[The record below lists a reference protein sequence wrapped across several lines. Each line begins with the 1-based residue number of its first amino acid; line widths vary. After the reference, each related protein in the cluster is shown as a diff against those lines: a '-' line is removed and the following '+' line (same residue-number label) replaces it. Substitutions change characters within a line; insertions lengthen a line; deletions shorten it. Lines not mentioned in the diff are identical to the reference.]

1 MSLSSEGIE
10 YDVSDIK
17 KHSDEFIQKFDEL
30 KNLKPSNKISI
41 WSNKI
46 YLDGSIYGT
55 QWIIR
60 KVTFQGRETVK
71 EFLKKNFTDY
81 TKLLQM
87 MIAAEGTI
95 RYKDERYI
103 NLLKIMIDNKNF
115 IMLIKPGLINT
126 KELYKSDESLDMSS
140 VIDNI
145 ISNLDSYINQ
155 FDKVKLLYDNRNVS
169 IIEQARSFSGSGSDP
184 GSPLLNNFGC
194 MPYGITPRLLVM
206 NRDRSQSEDSIL

>member
-46 YLDGSIYGT
+46 YLDGSVYGT
-55 QWIIR
+55 QWILR
-60 KVTFQGRETVK
+60 KMTGQGRETVK

-95 RYKDERYI
+95 GYKDEIYI

-126 KELYKSDESLDMSS
+126 KELYKSDESIDMSS

-184 GSPLLNNFGC
+184 GSPTINTFGC
-194 MPYGITPRLLVM
+194 MPFGITPRLLVM

>member
-30 KNLKPSNKISI
+30 KNVKESNKISI
-41 WSNKI
+41 WYNKI
-46 YLDGSIYGT
+46 YLDSSIYGT

-60 KVTFQGRETVK
+60 KMTRQGRETVK
-71 EFLKKNFTDY
+71 EFLNKNFTDY

-95 RYKDERYI
+95 RYNDERYKE
-103 NLLKIMIDNKNF
+103 LLEIMNNNKQF
-115 IMLIKPGLINT
+115 IMLIKSGLTNT
-126 KELYKSDESLDMSS
+126 KEIYKSDDSIDMSS

-155 FDKVKLLYDNRNVS
+155 FDKVNLLYDNRNMS
-169 IIEQARSFSGSGSDP
+169 FISQARTLSDSRSDP
-184 GSPLLNNFGC
+184 GSPIINTFNC
-194 MPYGITPRLLVM
+194 MPYGYLPPGLLMM
-206 NRDRSQSEDSIL
+206 NRERSQSED

>member
-71 EFLKKNFTDY
+71 EFLNKNFTDY

-95 RYKDERYI
+95 RYKDEI
-103 NLLKIMIDNKNF
+103 
-115 IMLIKPGLINT
+115 LI
-126 KELYKSDESLDMSS
+126 Y
-140 VIDNI
+140 
-145 ISNLDSYINQ
+145 
-155 FDKVKLLYDNRNVS
+155 
-169 IIEQARSFSGSGSDP
+169 
-184 GSPLLNNFGC
+184 
-194 MPYGITPRLLVM
+194 
-206 NRDRSQSEDSIL
+206 

>member
-71 EFLKKNFTDY
+71 EFLNKNFTDY

-95 RYKDERYI
+95 RK
-103 NLLKIMIDNKNF
+103 
-115 IMLIKPGLINT
+115 
-126 KELYKSDESLDMSS
+126 LYAKSVGENA
-140 VIDNI
+140 VH
-145 ISNLDSYINQ
+145 
-155 FDKVKLLYDNRNVS
+155 
-169 IIEQARSFSGSGSDP
+169 GSD
-184 GSPLLNNFGC
+184 SKENALIEASFHFASVDL
-194 MPYGITPRLLVM
+194 Y
-206 NRDRSQSEDSIL
+206 

>member
-1 MSLSSEGIE
+1 
-10 YDVSDIK
+10 
-17 KHSDEFIQKFDEL
+17 
-30 KNLKPSNKISI
+30 
-41 WSNKI
+41 
-46 YLDGSIYGT
+46 
-55 QWIIR
+55 
-60 KVTFQGRETVK
+60 
-71 EFLKKNFTDY
+71 
-81 TKLLQM
+81 

-126 KELYKSDESLDMSS
+126 KELYKSDESIDMSS

-184 GSPLLNNFGC
+184 GSPTINTFGC
-194 MPYGITPRLLVM
+194 MPFGITPRLLVM